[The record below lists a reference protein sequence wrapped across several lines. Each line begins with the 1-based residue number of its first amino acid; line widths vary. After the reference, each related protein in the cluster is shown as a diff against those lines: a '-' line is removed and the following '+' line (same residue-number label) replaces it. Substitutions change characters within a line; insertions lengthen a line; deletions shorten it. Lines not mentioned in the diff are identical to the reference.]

1 MADCALKNQ
10 LTEAMKDAMRAK
22 DKARLGTIRLALAEV
37 KKVEV
42 DERIEPDDARVLSLL
57 EKMIKQR
64 KESIRQYEA
73 AGRTDLAD
81 TEQAEIEV
89 LQTFMPAA
97 LSEQEVDAI
106 ITQALADTDAKTMQD
121 MGISPL
127 VFESEVTPDVPGD
140 PMQHAARVRS
150 PTVWRSVV
158 PIALVHLAE
167 LS

>member
-106 ITQALADTDAKTMQD
+106 ITKAMADTDAKTMQD
-121 MGISPL
+121 MGKVMAAVKPQVAGRADMAAISQTIK
-127 VFESEVTPDVPGD
+127 S
-140 PMQHAARVRS
+140 R
-150 PTVWRSVV
+150 
-158 PIALVHLAE
+158 
-167 LS
+167 LSNA